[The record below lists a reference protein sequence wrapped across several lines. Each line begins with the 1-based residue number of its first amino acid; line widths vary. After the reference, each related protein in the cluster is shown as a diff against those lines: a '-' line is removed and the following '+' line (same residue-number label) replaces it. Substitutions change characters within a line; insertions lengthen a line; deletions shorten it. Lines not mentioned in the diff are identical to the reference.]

1 MFSMAC
7 TAKSIILRL
16 CSLEN
21 NQRASALCF
30 PYLESAFLVA
40 VKKET
45 TFFEVCK
52 RTYFEKRT
60 SLIVKWCVDLLG
72 SVVQIRELCKIMY
85 MCRAS
90 FHTDTVQVVGH
101 VKINVHELKKG
112 ISFLFEAG
120 ERRLC
125 LLG

>member
-1 MFSMAC
+1 M
-7 TAKSIILRL
+7 
-16 CSLEN
+16 
-21 NQRASALCF
+21 
-30 PYLESAFLVA
+30 
-40 VKKET
+40 KKET
-45 TFFEVCK
+45 TFFGGCK
-52 RTYFEKRT
+52 RTYFEKQT

-72 SVVQIRELCKIMY
+72 SIVQILELCKIMY
-85 MCRAS
+85 VYRAF
-90 FHTDTVQVVGH
+90 FHTDTVQAVGH